1 MAGATLAQKRVT
13 WQDFAG
19 IMECPRCRAPIAGG
33 DAEGWLSCRAGHR
46 YEVRDGVPRLVEPAW
61 GTDDAGLVSATS
73 AAFGHQWVTLGD
85 GAAVAA
91 ADLQLHLPAG
101 WGLSV
106 FQGQVL
112 DAGCGMGRYT
122 AQVAALGAVAAGLDL
137 SEAVDKAAECWP
149 EAPFFQAD
157 IVAPPFRHGSFDVV
171 YSFGVLHHLPDP
183 LRGFRSCFNL
193 VKPGGLLLV
202 WVYSGHGGA
211 LRRGRRWGRRLVA
224 RAPALLTPLAASAA
238 AALWL
243 GYLLPRRRLRR
254 TGDSGGKLSFYDD
267 KGPRQLYVDCHDA
280 LSAPSE
286 VYLGAEDCRR
296 WLAAIAATESGFERR
311 SDGSGWII
319 WARR

>member
-137 SEAVDKAAECWP
+137 SEDVDKAAECWP
-149 EAPFFQAD
+149 EAAFFQAD

-171 YSFGVLHHLPDP
+171 YSFGVLHHLRPAARLP
-183 LRGFRSCFNL
+183 LLFQPGEAGRAAAGVGVLRPRRG
-193 VKPGGLLLV
+193 VAPGPALGPAA
-202 WVYSGHGGA
+202 GGA
-211 LRRGRRWGRRLVA
+211 RSGAADTAGRVRCRR
-224 RAPALLTPLAASAA
+224 ALAGLPAA
-238 AALWL
+238 AAAAATH
-243 GYLLPRRRLRR
+243 RRQWREAFVLRR
-254 TGDSGGKLSFYDD
+254 
-267 KGPRQLYVDCHDA
+267 
-280 LSAPSE
+280 
-286 VYLGAEDCRR
+286 
-296 WLAAIAATESGFERR
+296 
-311 SDGSGWII
+311 
-319 WARR
+319 